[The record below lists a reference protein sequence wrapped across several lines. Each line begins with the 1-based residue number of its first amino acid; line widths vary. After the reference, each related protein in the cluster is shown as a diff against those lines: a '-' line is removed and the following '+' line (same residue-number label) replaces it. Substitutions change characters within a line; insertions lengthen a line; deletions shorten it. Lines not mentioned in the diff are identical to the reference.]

1 MYLSIRAVEHAHLH
15 KVDDLRLFLKVSVQ
29 ILDLG
34 FIIYQRNS
42 ISMKQKVNIRKLKHQ
57 LLIRQSQ
64 ITELKD
70 KFRLRKKN
78 IFVMKIM
85 LACTL
90 TP

>member
-1 MYLSIRAVEHAHLH
+1 VEHAHLH

-57 LLIRQSQ
+57 LLIRRPQ
-64 ITELKD
+64 ITEWKD
-70 KFRLRKKN
+70 TFLQRIMNN
-78 IFVMKIM
+78 ICSQNNICLYFE
-85 LACTL
+85 A
-90 TP
+90 

>member
-57 LLIRQSQ
+57 LLIRRPQ
-64 ITELKD
+64 ITEWKD
-70 KFRLRKKN
+70 TFLQRIMNN
-78 IFVMKIM
+78 ICSQNNICLYFE
-85 LACTL
+85 A
-90 TP
+90 